1 MSISSTSLST
11 STFNFDGIVSGL
23 KTSDIIDKLM
33 SLEQGPLNQL
43 KAQQVDRQAR
53 DDAYQAIDA
62 RVADFQTAL
71 NKLLIPSNVNAKAV
85 ASSTTTTATAT
96 ASSAATNGTYQLNVT
111 RLATA
116 SSVSG
121 SVFDAGQ
128 SKWVVAPMGAGLKDG
143 TESGTPKTMLANAGF
158 ATAPTSGSLTVNGV
172 QVTIDANA
180 QSLDDVLTAINTA
193 LSGSVRASVVNDAN
207 GNKNFIKLESLDG
220 KPIMLGSGSDTSNFL
235 SAAHLVSTGDASD
248 LVSSVPLGTVNTS
261 ATLSSLN
268 FSTPLAAT
276 SGSFN
281 VNGKTISWDA
291 AKDTVGSILSKINSS
306 GAGVSAVYDPTTD
319 SVSMTNIATGSQSID
334 LDPAHD
340 SGGLLAALH
349 LTGGA
354 AQQKLGQT
362 AQFSING
369 GPTQFSNSNKVSNVL
384 PGVAITLAGTGSTSL
399 TVSQDSDTTVKNV
412 QGFVSAFNDLVD
424 LIDKDTAYDST
435 KKQAAVL
442 TGDSAITGLEAQ
454 LRRFLTSAVPGLQGT
469 YTTLASLGI
478 STGAFG
484 AAVGST
490 SHLTLD
496 SNKLTQALQTDPSA
510 VLKVLVGDPTVT
522 VNPGPGGTSTPGA
535 WLSNVS
541 GIPSNPIHGRYQV
554 SVDAS
559 GNLTSVFTPVGG
571 GPLSP
576 ITGSITAG
584 GSNSSLIPGLVLST
598 NGLPTFGTRTDA
610 LSFGQSGLLSGLSDY
625 LTSVLGKGGIFES
638 QHSAANTDLKTLTDQ
653 ITSANTVLA
662 QKQQT
667 LQDQFTAME
676 VALTQ
681 LQSQSSSLAGS
692 LASLSGSSS
701 SSK

>member
-1 MSISSTSLST
+1 MSVTSSSLSSTSSF
-11 STFNFDGIVSGL
+11 SFDGIVSGL
-23 KTSDIIDKLM
+23 KTSDIIDKMM

-43 KAQQVDRQAR
+43 KAQQAATQAR

-62 RVADFQTAL
+62 KVATFQTAL
-71 NKLLIPSNVNAKAV
+71 NKLLIPSNVNAKTV
-85 ASSTTTTATAT
+85 ASTTTTTATAT
-96 ASSAATNGTYQLNVT
+96 ASSAATNGTYQLNVI
-111 RLATA
+111 RLATS

-128 SKWVVAPMGAGLKDG
+128 NKWLVAPMGAGLKDG
-143 TESGTPKTMLANAGF
+143 TEGGTPTTLANAGF
-158 ATAPTSGSLTVNGV
+158 AIAPTSGSFTINGV
-172 QVTIDANA
+172 QVQIDANA
-180 QSLDDVLTAINTA
+180 QSLNDVLTAINNTVT
-193 LSGSVRASVVNDAN
+193 SVHASVVTDAN
-207 GNKNFIKLESLDG
+207 GNKNFIKLQSLNG
-220 KPIMLGSGSDTSNFL
+220 QPIMLGSGSDTSNFL
-235 SAAHLVSTGDASD
+235 SAAHLVSTGDTSD

-261 ATLSSLN
+261 ATLSSLH

-291 AKDTVGSILSKINSS
+291 AKDTLGSILSKINSS

-334 LDPAHD
+334 LDPTHD

-349 LTGGA
+349 LIGGA

-384 PGVAITLAGTGSTSL
+384 PGLAITLAGTGSTSL
-399 TVSQDSDTTVKNV
+399 TVSQDTATTITNV

-424 LIDKDTAYDST
+424 LIDKDTAYDSQN
-435 KKQAAVL
+435 KQAAVL
-442 TGDSAITGLEAQ
+442 TGDSAVTGLEAQ

-484 AAVGST
+484 ATVGT
-490 SHLTLD
+490 TNHLTLD
-496 SNKLTQALQTDPSA
+496 TDKLTQALQTDPSA
-510 VLKVLVGDPTVT
+510 VLKVLVGDPAVT
-522 VNPGPGGTSTPGA
+522 VNAGPGGVSTPGN
-535 WLSNVS
+535 WLSSVS
-541 GIPSNPIHGRYQV
+541 GTPSNPIHGRYQV
-554 SVDAS
+554 TVDAS

-576 ITGSITAG
+576 VMGSITTG
-584 GSNSSLIPGLVLST
+584 GSNSSLIPGLVLTT
-598 NGLPTFGTRTDA
+598 NALPTFGSRTDT
-610 LSFGQSGLLSGLSDY
+610 LTFGQSGLLSGLSDY
-625 LTSVLGKGGIFES
+625 LSNVLGKGGIFES
-638 QHSAANTDLKTLTDQ
+638 EHTSANTDLKNLSDQ
-653 ITSANTVLA
+653 ITTANNVLT

-681 LQSQSSSLAGS
+681 LQSQSSSLASS
-692 LASLSGSSS
+692 LTGLSGSTS